1 MTATIV
7 WVLIALLPTALLL
20 PRHLRARADRRQRN
34 VFSRW
39 PIPSVPLDEIDPV
52 FHTGPLGPSLDAEVQ
67 FVGGVGAVRVPG
79 ATSDT
84 EAWVLSVLC
93 KQAQLM
99 FEFGTCTGRTAY
111 LWARNSP
118 PDARVVTIT
127 LRSQDHERYRRADG
141 DAATDVQHALE
152 ESAFEQFLYSGTPVE
167 AKVQQLF
174 GDSKALD
181 DTPWH
186 EQCDLVFV
194 DAHRFVRRERFSQG
208 RAHGAAGR
216 ACAVARLSWCT
227 RRARC
232 LRGAQCPR
240 HAASAA
246 AHRRHVVCGVPS
258 STGVNQHRAPRG
270 HAQRWHF
277 PQ

>member
-67 FVGGVGAVRVPG
+67 FVGGVGALRVPG

-186 EQCDLVFV
+186 DQCDLVFV
-194 DAHRFVRRERFSQG
+194 DGSHARSYVESDSAKAVRMVRPG
-208 RAHGAAGR
+208 GLVLWHDY
-216 ACAVARLSWCT
+216 
-227 RRARC
+227 
-232 LRGAQCPR
+232 RGARAVPGVYEALNTLATRLPLR
-240 HAASAA
+240 HIAGTSFVVY
-246 AHRRHVVCGVPS
+246 RRPL
-258 STGVNQHRAPRG
+258 A
-270 HAQRWHF
+270 
-277 PQ
+277 